1 MSGYEVTAFG
11 TFNYLAPEIH
21 VNYQGI
27 KTRNSADVWSL
38 GITLYEMIFWRLP
51 FNKDAN
57 GTISRKEVEQ
67 YFIKNSYPIN
77 YEAGP
82 DAPKEI
88 IEIIKRMLKPIPT

>member
-1 MSGYEVTAFG
+1 MSGYEIAAFG

-21 VNYQGI
+21 VNYEGK

-38 GITLYEMIFWRLP
+38 GVTIYEMIFWRLP
-51 FNKDAN
+51 FGKDPN
-57 GTISRKEVEQ
+57 GIIQRKDVEN
-67 YFIKNSYPIN
+67 YFLKNNYKIN

-88 IEIIKRMLKPIPT
+88 I